1 MATLTG
7 KVAIVTGSSRGIG
20 RAIAQRLGAD
30 GAKVVVNYGGS
41 VEEANAV
48 VQSIQSAGGEAIALK
63 ADMTQ
68 PNDIKQLF
76 QETETTF
83 GQIDIL
89 VSNAGAAVYKP
100 FIDLTEDEFDRLFA
114 LNVKGTFLTVQEA
127 VRRMS
132 QGSRIICISTAATLG
147 YVGLSYGS
155 AYVATKGAVNQL
167 VRSLAHELG
176 SKGIAINAIAPGTVD
191 TDNLQKS
198 ASPEMIEGWVELTPF
213 QRLGQPDDIADVVAF
228 LASSDARWIT
238 GQIIP
243 VNGGQV

>member
-1 MATLTG
+1 MSNLIG
-7 KVAIVTGSSRGIG
+7 KVAIVTGASRGIG

-30 GAKVVVNYGGS
+30 GAKVIVNYGGS
-41 VEEANAV
+41 AEEAKAV
-48 VQSIQSAGGEAIALK
+48 VQSIQSNGGEAIALK

-68 PNDIKQLF
+68 PKDIKQLF
-76 QETETTF
+76 QEAETRF

-89 VSNAGAAVYKP
+89 VSNAGASIYKP
-100 FIDLTEDEFDRLFA
+100 FTDLTEDEFDRLFA

-132 QGSRIICISTAATLG
+132 EDGRIICISTAATLG
-147 YVGLSYGS
+147 YVGLPYGS
-155 AYVATKGAVNQL
+155 VYVATKGAVNQL

-176 SKGIAINAIAPGTVD
+176 QKGITINAIAPGTVG
-191 TDNLQKS
+191 TDNLQKVS
-198 ASPEMIEGWVELTPF
+198 SPEMIEEWIKLTPL
-213 QRLGQPDDIADVVAF
+213 QRLGQPDDIADAVAF
-228 LASSDARWIT
+228 LASNDARWIT